1 MEEKERMFENMKQLL
16 TSIYNLSFSNPL
28 ITIMEQLKGRSTL
41 QAEEA
46 YGEIFDNPSVR
57 PYFHLFLGTDEAGK
71 MKLSN
76 FGRALESFIEYAH
89 AFLDDDD
96 TIARINKTFDLKLS
110 NPLRDLAY
118 SCIEQLNE
126 RERKIVRLA
135 ANSTYERF
143 DTVQNQ
149 MKNRFNL
156 EVSID
161 EIKRVNEKMRAF
173 LLNSEDDRFSI
184 PTRLQKHVLEATK
197 YLEEA

>member
-16 TSIYNLSFSNPL
+16 ISIYNLSFSNPL

-57 PYFHLFLGTDEAGK
+57 PYFHLFLGTDEKGK
-71 MKLSN
+71 MNLTNLGK
-76 FGRALESFIEYAH
+76 AVESFIEYAD
-89 AFLDDDD
+89 AFLDDHD
-96 TIARINKTFDLKLS
+96 TVARINRTFDLKLS

-118 SCIEQLNE
+118 SCIEQLDE
-126 RERKIVRLA
+126 RERKIARLA
-135 ANSTYERF
+135 ANSAYERF

-156 EVSID
+156 EVSMD
-161 EIKRVNEKMRAF
+161 EIKRANEKMRTF
-173 LLNSEDDRFSI
+173 LLTGEDDRFSI
-184 PTRLQKHVLEATK
+184 PDRLRKHVLEATK
-197 YLEEA
+197 DLEEA